1 MAKGFGGMGGF
12 MQEAQKQAQTMQKQ
26 LQQLDS
32 NLKERVVEGSS
43 GGGMVVAMV
52 NGKRELLAV
61 KIAPEVVD
69 PDDLGMLEDL
79 VTAAVSQGLKKAEDL
94 YQEEVA
100 KITGG
105 LHLPGLF

>member
-1 MAKGFGGMGGF
+1 MAKGLGGLGGF
-12 MQEAQKQAQTMQKQ
+12 MREAQKQAQTMQKQ
-26 LQQLDS
+26 MQQLDS
-32 NLKERVVEGSS
+32 SLQERVVEGSA

-69 PDDLGMLEDL
+69 PDDINMLEDL
-79 VTAAVSQGLKKAEDL
+79 VTAAVAQGLRKAEEL
-94 YQEEVA
+94 YKTEVS

-105 LHLPGLF
+105 LNLPGL